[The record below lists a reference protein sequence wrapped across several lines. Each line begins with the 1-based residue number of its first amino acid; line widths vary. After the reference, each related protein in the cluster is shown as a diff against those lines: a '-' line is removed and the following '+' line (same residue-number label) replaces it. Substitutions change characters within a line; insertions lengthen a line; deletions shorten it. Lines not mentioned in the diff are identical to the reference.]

1 MPIMTVIMI
10 DVDDYDHED
19 LDDNDHLIDDW
30 FEQDVQL
37 GVVSQRCVVV
47 VRKVCWLPVS

>member
-1 MPIMTVIMI
+1 MI

-30 FEQDVQL
+30 FEQDVQF